1 MTIER
6 KGEFLIDMELAGGL
20 SIGIESDKLS
30 ACVKEARRRKAVGV
44 FGAPY
49 FGFKQDN
56 LNFLAELPDLKSIWF
71 WDVKLN
77 NVEGVYALKH
87 LKKFGIHPKR
97 PGIDFS
103 RLATLEQLVWDYN
116 KKDTGVEALK
126 RLKLFHIWHYN
137 PKKKTFDSIVVP
149 KSVTELQINWANPRS
164 LDGLPVMPKL
174 KRLEIARCRNLETL
188 AALPQIAP
196 RLDFLFVEACGRV
209 SDGKTVVK
217 KLSKLNNAFVH
228 DTILVKDKKLVF
240 EKIRRI

>member
-1 MTIER
+1 MTITR
-6 KGEFLIDMELAGGL
+6 KGKFLYNTDLEGELL
-20 SIGIESDKLS
+20 VGIESDKLS
-30 ACVKEARRRKAVGV
+30 ACVKEARRRKAFGV
-44 FGAPY
+44 FGAPCW
-49 FGFKQDN
+49 GFKQDD

-71 WDVKLN
+71 WDVTLKD
-77 NVEGVYALKH
+77 VEGVYELKQ
-87 LKKFGIHPKR
+87 LKEFGIHPKR

-103 RLATLEQLVWDYN
+103 RLATLEQLVWEYN
-116 KKDTGVEALK
+116 KKDTGLEALK

-137 PKKKTFDSIVVP
+137 PKKKSFDGVVVP
-149 KSVTELQINWANPRS
+149 KSVTEMQINWANPRS
-164 LDGLPVMPKL
+164 LEGLPIMPKL

-217 KLSKLNNAFVH
+217 KLPKLNFAFVH